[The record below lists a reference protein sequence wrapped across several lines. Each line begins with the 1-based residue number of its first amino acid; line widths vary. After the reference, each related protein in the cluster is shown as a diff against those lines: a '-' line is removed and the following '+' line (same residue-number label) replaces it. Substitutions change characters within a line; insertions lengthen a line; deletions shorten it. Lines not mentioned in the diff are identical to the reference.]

1 MSLSTRSRLTAP
13 ANFIALALS
22 FTACLV
28 ADPGD
33 YQRSNLTSTTGD
45 PPVGN
50 GDSGGWSCSP
60 VGVAM
65 RTAP

>member
-1 MSLSTRSRLTAP
+1 VSLSTRSRLTAP
-13 ANFIALALS
+13 AITIALALS

-33 YQRSNLTSTTGD
+33 YQRSDLTSTTGD

-50 GDSGGWSCSP
+50 STTEDGHVHP
-60 VGVAM
+60 
-65 RTAP
+65 

>member
-1 MSLSTRSRLTAP
+1 MTRRFRLKVSAIP
-13 ANFIALALS
+13 IALAFS

-33 YQRSNLTSTTGD
+33 YQQGNLTSTTGD

-50 GDSGGWSCSP
+50 STMEDGHVHP
-60 VGVAM
+60 
-65 RTAP
+65 